1 MEKEQPNE
9 ISLPTLEQV
18 ERERNKLKYQKE
30 YRRTIL
36 HIIGI
41 LIVAAAVSVLLATM
55 FFPIIQVSGVS
66 MEPTLE
72 DEQIIL
78 LEKTGK
84 FKTGDLIGFYYQ
96 NKILLKRGKA
106 YNTFTLTWNIGS
118 IPEGQSVEKKYK
130 VKLLDKLIEGGY
142 TNKVEVDGRTKEVT
156 IYGKDSFG
164 YRYSAKDSTG
174 TEKNML
180 AEPPKVGMK
189 IKPES
194 TIAKIVVDEHGNRLE
209 ADTNKKFKVSV
220 YEGNSDNAGN
230 LIKEIE
236 LYQGQAILL
245 SNIKK
250 DDNTPVYID
259 DR

>member
-1 MEKEQPNE
+1 MEKEQPKE

-96 NKILLKRGKA
+96 NKILLKRV
-106 YNTFTLTWNIGS
+106 IG
-118 IPEGQSVEKKYK
+118 
-130 VKLLDKLIEGGY
+130 
-142 TNKVEVDGRTKEVT
+142 R
-156 IYGKDSFG
+156 
-164 YRYSAKDSTG
+164 
-174 TEKNML
+174 
-180 AEPPKVGMK
+180 
-189 IKPES
+189 
-194 TIAKIVVDEHGNRLE
+194 
-209 ADTNKKFKVSV
+209 
-220 YEGNSDNAGN
+220 AG
-230 LIKEIE
+230 
-236 LYQGQAILL
+236 
-245 SNIKK
+245 
-250 DDNTPVYID
+250 DYID
-259 DR
+259 IDEDGNVYVNDKQLDEPYLKDKALGECDITLPYQVPDGKIFVMGDHRSKSIDSRSKLVGCVSEEQVIGRVAFRLWPLQDIGFLK

>member
-66 MEPTLE
+66 MEPTLK

-96 NKILLKRGKA
+96 NKILLKRV
-106 YNTFTLTWNIGS
+106 IG
-118 IPEGQSVEKKYK
+118 
-130 VKLLDKLIEGGY
+130 
-142 TNKVEVDGRTKEVT
+142 R
-156 IYGKDSFG
+156 
-164 YRYSAKDSTG
+164 
-174 TEKNML
+174 
-180 AEPPKVGMK
+180 
-189 IKPES
+189 
-194 TIAKIVVDEHGNRLE
+194 
-209 ADTNKKFKVSV
+209 
-220 YEGNSDNAGN
+220 AG
-230 LIKEIE
+230 
-236 LYQGQAILL
+236 
-245 SNIKK
+245 
-250 DDNTPVYID
+250 DYID
-259 DR
+259 IDEDGNVYVNDKQLDEPYLKDKALGECDITLPYQVPDGKIFVMGDHRSKSIDSRSKLVGCVSEEQVIGRVAFRLWPLQDIGFLK

>member
-1 MEKEQPNE
+1 MEKEQPKE

-96 NKILLKRGKA
+96 NKILLKRV
-106 YNTFTLTWNIGS
+106 IG
-118 IPEGQSVEKKYK
+118 
-130 VKLLDKLIEGGY
+130 
-142 TNKVEVDGRTKEVT
+142 R
-156 IYGKDSFG
+156 
-164 YRYSAKDSTG
+164 
-174 TEKNML
+174 
-180 AEPPKVGMK
+180 
-189 IKPES
+189 
-194 TIAKIVVDEHGNRLE
+194 
-209 ADTNKKFKVSV
+209 
-220 YEGNSDNAGN
+220 AG
-230 LIKEIE
+230 
-236 LYQGQAILL
+236 
-245 SNIKK
+245 
-250 DDNTPVYID
+250 DYID
-259 DR
+259 IDEDGNVYVNDKQLDEPYLKDKALGECDITLPYQVPDGKIFVMGDHRSKSIDSRSRLVGCVSEEQVIGRVAFRLWPLQDIGFLK

>member
-96 NKILLKRGKA
+96 NKILLKRV
-106 YNTFTLTWNIGS
+106 IG
-118 IPEGQSVEKKYK
+118 
-130 VKLLDKLIEGGY
+130 
-142 TNKVEVDGRTKEVT
+142 R
-156 IYGKDSFG
+156 
-164 YRYSAKDSTG
+164 
-174 TEKNML
+174 
-180 AEPPKVGMK
+180 
-189 IKPES
+189 
-194 TIAKIVVDEHGNRLE
+194 
-209 ADTNKKFKVSV
+209 
-220 YEGNSDNAGN
+220 AG
-230 LIKEIE
+230 
-236 LYQGQAILL
+236 
-245 SNIKK
+245 
-250 DDNTPVYID
+250 DYID
-259 DR
+259 IDEDGNVYVNDKQLDEPYLKDKALGECDITLPYQVPDGKIFVMGDHRSKSIDSRSRLVGCVSEEQVIGRVAFRLWPLQDIGFLK

>member
-84 FKTGDLIGFYYQ
+84 IKTGDLIGFYYQ
-96 NKILLKRGKA
+96 NKILLKRVIGRAGDYIDIDEDGNVYVNDKQLDEPYLKDKALGECDITLPYQVPDGKI
-106 YNTFTLTWNIGS
+106 FVMGDHRS
-118 IPEGQSVEKKYK
+118 
-130 VKLLDKLIEGGY
+130 
-142 TNKVEVDGRTKEVT
+142 
-156 IYGKDSFG
+156 
-164 YRYSAKDSTG
+164 
-174 TEKNML
+174 
-180 AEPPKVGMK
+180 
-189 IKPES
+189 
-194 TIAKIVVDEHGNRLE
+194 
-209 ADTNKKFKVSV
+209 VSV
-220 YEGNSDNAGN
+220 DSRSTSVGCVAQEQIVGKLVFCVWPFTNFGQ
-230 LIKEIE
+230 IK
-236 LYQGQAILL
+236 
-245 SNIKK
+245 
-250 DDNTPVYID
+250 
-259 DR
+259 

>member
-96 NKILLKRGKA
+96 NKILLKRV
-106 YNTFTLTWNIGS
+106 IG
-118 IPEGQSVEKKYK
+118 
-130 VKLLDKLIEGGY
+130 
-142 TNKVEVDGRTKEVT
+142 R
-156 IYGKDSFG
+156 
-164 YRYSAKDSTG
+164 
-174 TEKNML
+174 
-180 AEPPKVGMK
+180 
-189 IKPES
+189 
-194 TIAKIVVDEHGNRLE
+194 
-209 ADTNKKFKVSV
+209 
-220 YEGNSDNAGN
+220 AG
-230 LIKEIE
+230 
-236 LYQGQAILL
+236 
-245 SNIKK
+245 
-250 DDNTPVYID
+250 DYID
-259 DR
+259 IDEDGNVYVNDKQPGDITLPYQVPDGKIFVMGDHRSKSIDSRSKLVGCVSEEQVIGRVAFRLWPLQDIGFLK

>member
-18 ERERNKLKYQKE
+18 ERESNKLKYQKE

-96 NKILLKRGKA
+96 NKILLKRV
-106 YNTFTLTWNIGS
+106 IG
-118 IPEGQSVEKKYK
+118 
-130 VKLLDKLIEGGY
+130 
-142 TNKVEVDGRTKEVT
+142 R
-156 IYGKDSFG
+156 
-164 YRYSAKDSTG
+164 
-174 TEKNML
+174 
-180 AEPPKVGMK
+180 
-189 IKPES
+189 
-194 TIAKIVVDEHGNRLE
+194 
-209 ADTNKKFKVSV
+209 
-220 YEGNSDNAGN
+220 AG
-230 LIKEIE
+230 
-236 LYQGQAILL
+236 
-245 SNIKK
+245 
-250 DDNTPVYID
+250 DYID
-259 DR
+259 IDEDGNVYVNDKQLDEPYLKDKALGECDITLPYQVPDGKIFVMGDHRSKSIDSRSKLVGCVSEEQVIGRVAFRLWPLQDIGFLK

>member
-55 FFPIIQVSGVS
+55 FFPIIQVSGIS

-96 NKILLKRGKA
+96 NKILLKRV
-106 YNTFTLTWNIGS
+106 IG
-118 IPEGQSVEKKYK
+118 
-130 VKLLDKLIEGGY
+130 
-142 TNKVEVDGRTKEVT
+142 R
-156 IYGKDSFG
+156 
-164 YRYSAKDSTG
+164 
-174 TEKNML
+174 
-180 AEPPKVGMK
+180 
-189 IKPES
+189 
-194 TIAKIVVDEHGNRLE
+194 
-209 ADTNKKFKVSV
+209 
-220 YEGNSDNAGN
+220 AG
-230 LIKEIE
+230 
-236 LYQGQAILL
+236 
-245 SNIKK
+245 
-250 DDNTPVYID
+250 DYID
-259 DR
+259 IDEDGNVYVNDKQLDEPYLKDKALGECDITLPYQVPDGKIFVMGDHRSKSIDSRSKLVGCVSEEQVIGRVAFRLWPLQDIGFLK

>member
-1 MEKEQPNE
+1 MEKEQPNA

-78 LEKTGK
+78 LEKAGK

-96 NKILLKRGKA
+96 NKILLKRV
-106 YNTFTLTWNIGS
+106 IG
-118 IPEGQSVEKKYK
+118 
-130 VKLLDKLIEGGY
+130 
-142 TNKVEVDGRTKEVT
+142 R
-156 IYGKDSFG
+156 
-164 YRYSAKDSTG
+164 
-174 TEKNML
+174 
-180 AEPPKVGMK
+180 
-189 IKPES
+189 
-194 TIAKIVVDEHGNRLE
+194 
-209 ADTNKKFKVSV
+209 
-220 YEGNSDNAGN
+220 AG
-230 LIKEIE
+230 
-236 LYQGQAILL
+236 
-245 SNIKK
+245 
-250 DDNTPVYID
+250 DYID
-259 DR
+259 IDEDGNVYVNDKQLDEPYLKDKALGECDITLPYQVPDGKIFVMGDHRSKSIDSRSKLVGCVSEEQVIGRVAFRLWPLQDIGFLK

>member
-78 LEKTGK
+78 LEKTGT

-96 NKILLKRGKA
+96 NKILLKRV
-106 YNTFTLTWNIGS
+106 IG
-118 IPEGQSVEKKYK
+118 
-130 VKLLDKLIEGGY
+130 
-142 TNKVEVDGRTKEVT
+142 R
-156 IYGKDSFG
+156 
-164 YRYSAKDSTG
+164 
-174 TEKNML
+174 
-180 AEPPKVGMK
+180 
-189 IKPES
+189 
-194 TIAKIVVDEHGNRLE
+194 
-209 ADTNKKFKVSV
+209 
-220 YEGNSDNAGN
+220 AG
-230 LIKEIE
+230 
-236 LYQGQAILL
+236 
-245 SNIKK
+245 
-250 DDNTPVYID
+250 DYID
-259 DR
+259 IDEDGNVYVNDKQLDEPYLKDKALGECDITLPYQVPDGKIFVMGDHRSKSIDSRSKLVGCVSEEQVIGRVAFRLWPLQDIGFLK

>member
-96 NKILLKRGKA
+96 NKILLKRV
-106 YNTFTLTWNIGS
+106 IGS
-118 IPEGQSVEKKYK
+118 
-130 VKLLDKLIEGGY
+130 
-142 TNKVEVDGRTKEVT
+142 
-156 IYGKDSFG
+156 
-164 YRYSAKDSTG
+164 
-174 TEKNML
+174 
-180 AEPPKVGMK
+180 
-189 IKPES
+189 
-194 TIAKIVVDEHGNRLE
+194 
-209 ADTNKKFKVSV
+209 
-220 YEGNSDNAGN
+220 AG
-230 LIKEIE
+230 
-236 LYQGQAILL
+236 
-245 SNIKK
+245 
-250 DDNTPVYID
+250 DYID
-259 DR
+259 IDEDGNVYVNDKQLDEPYLKDKALGECDITLPYQVPDGKIFVMGDHRSKSIDSRSRLVGCVSEEQVIGRVAFRLWPLQDIGFLK